1 MKVNGAYKF
10 RTKANKSPCLKIF
23 FEATYTNQ
31 NLDDKTYAFFIAT
44 PGKEIE
50 EIRIEYPGLDNSFS
64 LAGVVGYFKSIGR
77 GKDDWVATVKCQYD
91 SPTENNTKYLFC
103 YKVGDG
109 LIDEKPKEYTR
120 TGFSDPKVLVNEI
133 GERKHETLLPTG
145 CGFFSGSNPYR
156 WTSQTRS
163 LSSSIRSD
171 GFSINGSSSSTTV
184 DGVTVRTNTTT
195 TSGGQ
200 GNNIIYFFDGNSLET
215 NTIALASSSNSSYD
229 QTIQFGSS
237 VASNYSQSF
246 INQVWIFGFGLEPTY
261 LYPPFNG
268 VTPSITYSGPTQ
280 NQPISY
286 GLMASGP
293 LGCIE
298 EESYLS
304 KNIKYQSSQS
314 SSQTVTYSSMSGYT
328 ISSEWNLKTYS
339 TALTNN
345 LTHSF
350 LFETTDVCTVNQANP
365 GSIISDLSTT
375 VYCVSLSNGQ
385 KKKLCESSKNTTGSN
400 IDTTSLLEY
409 WGGYADLP
417 YWYNSDYNRNL
428 QRNSI
433 NRVAYVYKNKTP
445 TKTGIIESFT
455 SSIEKEE
462 AMELFMEAI
471 VGRLR
476 SVLQGDVLTYVKKD
490 LESDDIFLK
499 QDYLL
504 DVLTF
509 DINNISD
516 FKREDIKI
524 KPSIIPDNMEGFV
537 VTGIISIQFMGY

>member
-1 MKVNGAYKF
+1 MKVNGTYKF
-10 RTKANKSPCLKIF
+10 RTKANKSPYLKIF
-23 FEATYTNQ
+23 FGGTYTNQ
-31 NLDDKTYAFFIAT
+31 NLDDKTVAFFIAT

-50 EIRIEYPGLDNSFS
+50 EIRIEYPGLDSSFS
-64 LAGVVGYFKSIGR
+64 LSGGSVYFKSIGS
-77 GKDDWVATVKCQYD
+77 GKDDWVATVKLQYD

-109 LIDEKPKEYTR
+109 LTDEKSKEYTR

-133 GERKHETLLPTG
+133 GERGYQSLLPTG

-171 GFSINGSSSSTTV
+171 GFSISGSSSSTTV
-184 DGVTVRTNTTT
+184 DGVTVRQNTTT

-200 GNNIIYFFDGNSLET
+200 GDNIIYFLDGSGLEKK
-215 NTIALASSSNSSYD
+215 TIVLSSSSNSYYN
-229 QTIQFGSS
+229 QTIRFGSES
-237 VASNYSQSF
+237 SNYSQSF
-246 INQVWIFGFGLEPTY
+246 TNQVWLYNFRSQPIY

-268 VTPSITYSGPTQ
+268 ITPSVTYSGPAQ
-280 NQPISY
+280 NQPVSFGFI
-286 GLMASGP
+286 ASSP
-293 LGCIE
+293 FGCIE
-298 EESYLS
+298 EEYYLS
-304 KNIKYQSSQS
+304 KNRKYQSSQS
-314 SSQTVTYSSMSGYT
+314 SSQVATYSTASGYN

-375 VYCVSLSNGQ
+375 VYCVSLSDGQ

-400 IDTTSLLEY
+400 IDTTNLSEY
-409 WGGYADLP
+409 WGGYVDLP
-417 YWYNSDYNRNL
+417 HWDNSDYNYNFDRNT
-428 QRNSI
+428 I
-433 NRVAYVYKNKTP
+433 NRVAYVYKDKTP
-445 TKTGIIESFT
+445 PKPGITQSFT

-462 AMELFMEAI
+462 AMELFMEAV

-516 FKREDIKI
+516 FKREDVKI
-524 KPSIIPDNMEGFV
+524 KPSIIPEHMENFV
-537 VTGIISIQFMGY
+537 VTGITSIQFMGY

>member
-10 RTKANKSPCLKIF
+10 RTKANKSPRLKIF
-23 FEATYTNQ
+23 FRGTYANQ
-31 NLDDKTYAFFIAT
+31 NLDDKTLAFFVAT

-50 EIRIEYPGLDNSFS
+50 EFRIEYPGLDSSFS
-64 LAGVVGYFKSIGR
+64 LVGALGYYKSVGS
-77 GKDDWVATVKCQYD
+77 GKDDWVVTVKCQYD
-91 SPTENNTKYLFC
+91 SPTENDTKYLFC

-109 LIDEKPKEYTR
+109 LTDEKPKEYKR

-133 GERKHETLLPTG
+133 GERKYETLLPTG

-156 WTSQTRS
+156 WTSQTNS

-171 GFSINGSSSSTTV
+171 GFSVNGSNSSTTEN
-184 DGVTVRTNTTT
+184 GVTVRTNTTT

-200 GNNIIYFFDGNSLET
+200 GNNIIYFFDGSGLIT
-215 NTIALASSSNSSYD
+215 KTIAMASSSNSYYY
-229 QTIQFGSS
+229 QKIQFGSI
-237 VASNYSQSF
+237 VASNYSQYF
-246 INQVWIFGFGLEPTY
+246 INQVWLARFYSEPTY

-268 VTPSITYSGPTQ
+268 ITPSITYSGPTQ
-280 NQPISY
+280 NQP
-286 GLMASGP
+286 LFNP

-298 EESYLS
+298 EEYYLS
-304 KNIKYQSSQS
+304 KNITYKSFQS
-314 SSQTVTYSSMSGYT
+314 SSQEVTRSSTSGLNV
-328 ISSEWNLKTYS
+328 SSQWNLKVYS
-339 TALTNN
+339 TALTSN

-350 LFETTDVCTVNQANP
+350 LFETTDVCSGNRAN
-365 GSIISDLSTT
+365 LSTT
-375 VYCVSLSNGQ
+375 VYCVSLSDGQ
-385 KKKLCESSKNTTGSN
+385 KKKLCESSKNTTG
-400 IDTTSLLEY
+400 Y
-409 WGGYADLP
+409 WGGYIDLP
-417 YWYNSDYNRNL
+417 HWVNSDYDYNFKRH
-428 QRNSI
+428 SI
-433 NRVAYVYKNKTP
+433 NRVSYVYKNKLPAEPGTV
-445 TKTGIIESFT
+445 ESFV
-455 SSIEKEE
+455 SSIENEE

-476 SVLQGDVLTYVKKD
+476 SVLHGDVLTYVKED

-516 FKREDIKI
+516 FKRENIKI
-524 KPSIIPDNMEGFV
+524 KPSIIPEHMENFV

>member
-23 FEATYTNQ
+23 FGGTYTNQ
-31 NLDDKTYAFFIAT
+31 NLNSRTYAFFIAT

-50 EIRIEYPGLDNSFS
+50 EIRIEHTGINNSFS
-64 LAGVVGYFKSIGR
+64 LAAARGYYKSIGS

-91 SPTENNTKYLFC
+91 SLTESNTEYLFC

-109 LIDEKPKEYTR
+109 LTDEKPKEYTR

-156 WTSQTRS
+156 WTSQTNS

-171 GFSINGSSSSTTV
+171 GFSVNGSSLSTTV

-200 GNNIIYFFDGNSLET
+200 GNNIICFFDGNSLET
-215 NTIALASSSNSSYD
+215 NTIASASSSNSSYN
-229 QTIQFGSS
+229 QTIQFGQI

-246 INQVWIFGFGLEPTY
+246 INEVWIPGFRSEPIY
-261 LYPPFNG
+261 LYPSFNG
-268 VTPSITYSGPTQ
+268 VVPRTTYSGPAQ
-280 NQPISY
+280 NRP
-286 GLMASGP
+286 LTASG
-293 LGCIE
+293 CIK

-314 SSQTVTYSSMSGYT
+314 SSQAVTYSSMSGYT

-400 IDTTSLLEY
+400 INTFSLSEY

-417 YWYNSDYNRNL
+417 YWYNSDYDYNF

-433 NRVAYVYKNKTP
+433 NRVAYVYKNKSP
-445 TKTGIIESFT
+445 AEPGVVESFV
-455 SSIEKEE
+455 SSIENEE
-462 AMELFMEAI
+462 AMELFMEAV

-476 SVLQGDVLTYVKKD
+476 SVLQGDILTYVKKN
-490 LESDDIFLK
+490 LESDDIFLR
-499 QDYLL
+499 QEYLL

-516 FKREDIKI
+516 FKRENIKI
-524 KPSIIPDNMEGFV
+524 KPSIIPDNKEDFV

>member
-23 FEATYTNQ
+23 FGGTYTNQ
-31 NLDDKTYAFFIAT
+31 NLDDKTWAFFIAT

-50 EIRIEYPGLDNSFS
+50 EFRIEYPGLDSSFS
-64 LAGVVGYFKSIGR
+64 LAGAWGYYKSVGS
-77 GKDDWVATVKCQYD
+77 GKDDWVATIKAWWD
-91 SPTENNTKYLFC
+91 SPTENDTKYLFC

-109 LIDEKPKEYTR
+109 LTDEKPKEYTR

-133 GERKHETLLPTG
+133 GEKKYETLLPTG

-156 WTSQTRS
+156 WTSETRS
-163 LSSSIRSD
+163 LNSSIRSD
-171 GFSINGSSSSTTV
+171 GFSVNGSSLSTTE

-200 GNNIIYFFDGNSLET
+200 GNNIIYFFDGSGLIT
-215 NTIALASSSNSSYD
+215 KTIAMASSSNSSYY
-229 QTIQFGSS
+229 QKIQFGST
-237 VASNYSQSF
+237 VASNYSQYF
-246 INQVWIFGFGLEPTY
+246 INQVWLFRFYSEPTY

-268 VTPSITYSGPTQ
+268 ITPSITYSGPTQ
-280 NQPISY
+280 NQPLY
-286 GLMASGP
+286 NVM
-293 LGCIE
+293 GCIE
-298 EESYLS
+298 EEYYLS
-304 KNIKYQSSQS
+304 KNITYKSSQS
-314 SSQTVTYSSMSGYT
+314 SSQTVTYSSGLNV
-328 ISSEWNLKTYS
+328 SSQWNLKVYS
-339 TALTNN
+339 TALTSN

-350 LFETTDVCTVNQANP
+350 LFETTDVCSGNRAN
-365 GSIISDLSTT
+365 LSTT
-375 VYCVSLSNGQ
+375 VYCVSLSDGQ
-385 KKKLCESSKNTTGSN
+385 KKMLCQSSRNRTGSN
-400 IDTTSLLEY
+400 VNTTDY
-409 WGGYADLP
+409 WGGYIDLP
-417 YWYNSDYNRNL
+417 HWYNSDYDYNFK
-428 QRNSI
+428 RNSI
-433 NRVAYVYKNKTP
+433 NRVSYVYKNP
-445 TKTGIIESFT
+445 PPAESGIVESFT
-455 SSIEKEE
+455 SSIENEE

-476 SVLQGDVLTYVKKD
+476 SVLHGDVLTYVKED

-516 FKREDIKI
+516 FKRENIKI
-524 KPSIIPDNMEGFV
+524 KPSIIPEHMENFV